1 MSNYIFLHGLQIKT
15 KIGVPDFEREQYQN
29 LHIDIDIELN
39 KHSPFDSDDIDETLD
54 YAEIEKIIVT
64 IGDNHSYKLLESL
77 GEEIVST
84 IKRQFAIKAIEL
96 KIAKNKILPSTDF
109 VGVILKR

>member
-39 KHSPFDSDDIDETLD
+39 KHSPFDSDDIHETLD
-54 YAEIEKIIVT
+54 YAKIEKIILT

-77 GEEIVST
+77 GEEIVS
-84 IKRQFAIKAIEL
+84 
-96 KIAKNKILPSTDF
+96 
-109 VGVILKR
+109 